1 MEMDELLFGYTTVCL
16 GESGSAG
23 CEEDV
28 QEYDPS
34 CDHQR
39 CKDEVGKNQSD
50 GCRTQGQ
57 QSPLIAPGEGLQD
70 ASRCMCIPWGRLPFG
85 LLMEPNVTL
94 YGSEILLYKKWDF
107 YHQKNH

>member
-50 GCRTQGQ
+50 VAGLRANSLPSLRLGKGCKM
-57 QSPLIAPGEGLQD
+57 PLDVCAFHGG
-70 ASRCMCIPWGRLPFG
+70 GYRL
-85 LLMEPNVTL
+85 
-94 YGSEILLYKKWDF
+94 DF
-107 YHQKNH
+107 